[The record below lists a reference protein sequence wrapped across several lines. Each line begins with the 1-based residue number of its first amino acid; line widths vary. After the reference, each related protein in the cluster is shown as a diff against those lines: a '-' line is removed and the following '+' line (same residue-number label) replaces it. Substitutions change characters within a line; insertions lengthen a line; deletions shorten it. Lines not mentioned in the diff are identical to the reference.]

1 MRCTVRKGIL
11 IVLICAL
18 LLLPVCAADISEQ
31 SRQFG
36 LEKVKEALPEEAE
49 ELMGQRDVTEAEG
62 LGDGISRIVRAAAE
76 KSRGTISSG
85 MALCAQILA
94 IVLLS
99 AVLRGVGGDAPKLAM
114 HLAGVLAIG
123 AVCLG
128 SISGFFTRAAQTVDS
143 MTTFSGFLFTA
154 LATTTAATG
163 AVGTSTTLYGV
174 TALVLSVMAKAVQA
188 IFIPGISCYMALA
201 VADGALGD
209 GSLKP
214 AGDTLK
220 QLLSSALKFAV
231 LLFTAYL
238 SISGVISGSA
248 DSSAVRAAK
257 LAITTA
263 VPVVGSMIADAS
275 ETLLVSAGLL
285 RSGVGVFGLLG
296 VLAVSIGPFLETGVH
311 YLMLKITAASAA
323 LVGEKEL
330 SGLVGAMAGALGL
343 LTAVTG
349 VCTVI
354 VMIGCVC
361 FMKATGP

>member
-1 MRCTVRKGIL
+1 MMGCTVRKIIL
-11 IVLICAL
+11 MIAMSL
-18 LLLPVCAADISEQ
+18 LLLYSVQAADQTQQERFGISDVAQ
-31 SRQFG
+31 
-36 LEKVKEALPEEAE
+36 ALPQEAG
-49 ELMGQRDVTEAEG
+49 ELMGDRNVTDTGG
-62 LGDGISRIVRAAAE
+62 LGDGVKKIVVAAVGKNRSAV
-76 KSRGTISSG
+76 KAGL
-85 MALCAQILA
+85 ALCAQILA

-99 AVLRGVGGDAPKLAM
+99 AVLRGVGGKQPEMAM
-114 HLAGVLAIG
+114 RLAGVLAIG
-123 AVCLG
+123 VVCLG
-128 SISGFFTRAAQTVDS
+128 RISGFFTQAAQTVDS
-143 MTTFSGFLFTA
+143 MTTFSGFLFTT
-154 LATTTAATG
+154 LAATTAATG
-163 AVGTSTTLYGV
+163 AVGTSTALYGG
-174 TALVLSVMAKAVQA
+174 TALVLSLMARAVQA

-201 VADGALGD
+201 VADSALGD

-231 LLFTAYL
+231 LAVTAYM
-238 SISGVISGSA
+238 SVSGVISGSA

-296 VLAVSIGPFLETGVH
+296 VLAVSIGPFLETGLQ
-311 YLMLKITAASAA
+311 YLMLKLSAAAAA

-330 SGLVGAMAGALGL
+330 SGLIGAMAGALGL

-349 VCTVI
+349 VCTMI

-361 FMKATGP
+361 FMKAATP

>member
-1 MRCTVRKGIL
+1 MRRVMLTIL
-11 IVLICAL
+11 FCIF
-18 LLLPVCAADISEQ
+18 LLLPVQGTDLTEQ
-31 SRQFG
+31 TEKFG
-36 LEKVKEALPEEAE
+36 LNDVEQALPQEAG
-49 ELMGQRDVTEAEG
+49 ELMGKRDVTDAG
-62 LGDGISRIVRAAAE
+62 DLGQGITQIITAAVGKSSGAVRQ
-76 KSRGTISSG
+76 G
-85 MALCAQILA
+85 MALCGQILA
-94 IVLLS
+94 VVLLS
-99 AVLRGVGGDAPKLAM
+99 AVLRGVGGSQSEMAM
-114 HLAGVLAIG
+114 RLAGVLAIS

-128 SISGFFTRAAQTVDS
+128 SISGFFTQAVQTVDS

-154 LATTTAATG
+154 LAATTAATG
-163 AVGTSTTLYGV
+163 AVGTSTALYGI
-174 TALVLSVMAKAVQA
+174 TVLILGVMAKAVQA
-188 IFIPGISCYMALA
+188 VFIPGISCYMALS

-220 QLLSSALKFAV
+220 QLLGSALKFVV
-231 LLFTAYL
+231 LIFTGYMSL
-238 SISGVISGSA
+238 SGVISGSA

-296 VLAVSIGPFLETGVH
+296 VLAVSIGPFIETGIQ
-311 YLMLKITAASAA
+311 YLMLKFSAAAAA

-330 SGLVGAMAGALGL
+330 SGLIGTLAAALGL

-354 VMIGCVC
+354 LMIGCVC
-361 FMKATGP
+361 FMKAAVP

>member
-1 MRCTVRKGIL
+1 MRKGIL
-11 IVLICAL
+11 IVFLCAL
-18 LLLPVCAADISEQ
+18 LLLPAYGTDLSEQ
-31 SRQFG
+31 SQRFG
-36 LEKVKEALPEEAE
+36 LGEVKQALPQEAE
-49 ELMGQRDVTEAEG
+49 ELMGDRDVTDTEG
-62 LGDGISRIVRAAAE
+62 LGEGISRIVRTAAG
-76 KSRGTISSG
+76 KSRSAINSG
-85 MALCAQILA
+85 MALCGQILA

-99 AVLRGVGGDAPKLAM
+99 AVLRGVGGETPKLAM

-128 SISGFFTRAAQTVDS
+128 RISGFFTQAAQTVDS

-154 LATTTAATG
+154 LAATTAATG
-163 AVGTSTTLYGV
+163 AMGTSTALYGV
-174 TALVLSVMAKAVQA
+174 TALVLSVMAKVVQA
-188 IFIPGISCYMALA
+188 IFIPGISCCMALA
-201 VADGALGD
+201 VADSALGD

-214 AGDTLK
+214 AADTLK

-275 ETLLVSAGLL
+275 ETLLVGAGLL

-311 YLMLKITAASAA
+311 YLMLKITAAAAA

-361 FMKATGP
+361 FMKAASP

>member
-1 MRCTVRKGIL
+1 MRCTLRRGLL
-11 IVLICAL
+11 IAALCYL
-18 LLLPVCAADISEQ
+18 LLLPVRGTDLSVQTEK
-31 SRQFG
+31 FG
-36 LEKVKEALPEEAE
+36 LTDVEQALPQEAG
-49 ELMGQRDVTEAEG
+49 ELMGTRDVTDAGG
-62 LGDGISRIVRAAAE
+62 LGNGVKQIIETAAGKSQGSVR
-76 KSRGTISSG
+76 RG
-85 MALCAQILA
+85 MALCGQILA
-94 IVLLS
+94 VVLLS
-99 AVLRGVGGDAPKLAM
+99 AVLRGVGGSQSEMAM
-114 HLAGVLAIG
+114 RMAGVLAIG

-128 SISGFFTRAAQTVDS
+128 RISGFFAQAVQTVDS
-143 MTTFSGFLFTA
+143 MTAFSGFLFTA
-154 LATTTAATG
+154 LAATTAATG
-163 AVGTSTTLYGV
+163 AVGTSTALYGV
-174 TALVLSVMAKAVQA
+174 TVVVLGVMAKVVQA
-188 IFIPGISCYMALA
+188 VFIPGISCYMALS

-231 LLFTAYL
+231 LIFTGYMSL
-238 SISGVISGSA
+238 SGVISGSA

-296 VLAVSIGPFLETGVH
+296 VLAVSIGPFLETGLQ
-311 YLMLKITAASAA
+311 YLMLKFAAAAAA

-330 SGLVGAMAGALGL
+330 SGLISALAAALGL

-354 VMIGCVC
+354 LMIGCVC
-361 FMKATGP
+361 FMKAAVP